1 MIAGAL
7 AAAAYKL
14 GPDGADV
21 LARFAGPLGDEV
33 RAAADELS
41 KCDAVA
47 HKHLRADWIA
57 WARAPVPAG
66 VRSIHPSWLEA
77 ELAGLPSRARAAVA
91 AAGGSDPVDVWLA
104 RWATANFVA
113 MPAVLGGARLAP
125 SDVGSLDSQAVVAWL
140 GRAGA
145 DQLAYALGAAGI
157 PVWSRSPA
165 TAGDMSQ
172 FEGNGVPTAVREAA
186 DRIRVAPR
194 VGQLGP
200 RRAAIERCDHF
211 RGDLVRIGA
220 SAVAPHLTPV
230 VRRQMVARFP
240 HAVGEQLK
248 NAFDAGAFV
257 SLDRC
262 PTWTA
267 VTAG

>member
-7 AAAAYKL
+7 AAAAHKL
-14 GPDGADV
+14 GADGPDV
-21 LARFAGPLGDEV
+21 LARFAGPLGEEV
-33 RAAADELS
+33 RAAADELA

-91 AAGGSDPVDVWLA
+91 AAGGSDPVDIWLA

-113 MPAVLGGARLAP
+113 MPAVLGVGRFAP
-125 SDVGSLDSQAVVAWL
+125 NDVGSLDSQAVMTWL
-140 GRAGA
+140 GRVGA
-145 DQLAYALGAAGI
+145 DQLAYALEAAG
-157 PVWSRSPA
+157 
-165 TAGDMSQ
+165 T
-172 FEGNGVPTAVREAA
+172 GVPVALRDAA
-186 DRIRVAPR
+186 DRIRRAPR
-194 VGQLGP
+194 VGKLGP
-200 RRAAIERCDHF
+200 VRAAIERCDSH

-230 VRRQMVARFP
+230 VRRQVVARFS
-240 HAVGEQLK
+240 HAIGGQLR
-248 NAFDAGAFV
+248 NAFDAGALTP
-257 SLDRC
+257 LDRC